1 MIGTMLC
8 EECNEPMTEVF
19 TAQEDFKLKGW
30 LCTECMEFTPAIGR
44 ERKFRLEDKDGHKEG
59 SLR

>member
-1 MIGTMLC
+1 MIGTMVC

-44 ERKFRLEDKDGHKEG
+44 EKKFTIGDLDGDKAR
-59 SLR
+59 SVR